1 MNYPTAGNSGPP
13 GQGLNHA
20 APPSAGRAHPS
31 QRDELPLSFGS
42 SPPQPVAL
50 NHAVH
55 TSGRW
60 GLPMHA
66 KPLPQ
71 STQAPPARYPGYSYI
86 PAPARSLVRV
96 LGGISVWR
104 LSNIPLLLGG
114 TLGSGISRA
123 RSPSPGQHANNVL
136 LYSPNT
142 HYVTRAKYM

>member
-86 PAPARSLVRV
+86 PAPARSLVRI
-96 LGGISVWR
+96 LGGSQSGGCPTFHCFW
-104 LSNIPLLLGG
+104 GG
-114 TLGSGISRA
+114 TLGSGISQA

>member
-42 SPPQPVAL
+42 SPPRPVAL

-71 STQAPPARYPGYSYI
+71 STQAPPARHPGYSYI
-86 PAPARSLVRV
+86 PAPARSLVRI

-104 LSNIPLLLGG
+104 LSNIQLLFGG
-114 TLGSGISRA
+114 YSGFGRFPSSDPFPRTA
-123 RSPSPGQHANNVL
+123 RQQHI
-136 LYSPNT
+136 T
-142 HYVTRAKYM
+142 IFAKYALRSSC